1 MSNLQSGSMDISK
14 AQKAIISML
23 VAKGVPAKMA
33 VDQSDDILQNAIVD
47 CLVKDIPLT
56 YGILRISV
64 KHGTQ
69 KISRSKERISY
80 STPDKNGEARDYVSR
95 KDSTLG
101 QVLLNDAISRLNP
114 DTELG
119 MVGNLMISG
128 YKGFEIADMLGISP
142 STVCRRIEQVQEMLA
157 QQ

>member
-1 MSNLQSGSMDISK
+1 MASLQNGSMDISK

-23 VAKGVPAKMA
+23 IAKGVPAKMA

-47 CLVKDIPLT
+47 CLTKDIPLT

-80 STPDKNGEARDYVSR
+80 STPDKNGDSRDYVSR

-114 DTELG
+114 ETEIG

-128 YKGFEIADMLGISP
+128 YKGFEIADVLGISP

-157 QQ
+157 Q

>member
-1 MSNLQSGSMDISK
+1 MANLANGSMDIIK
-14 AQKAIISML
+14 ASKAIIGML
-23 VAKGVPAKMA
+23 ISKGVPAKMA
-33 VDQSDDILQNAIVD
+33 AQQMEDILQNAIVD

-69 KISRSKERISY
+69 KIARSKERVSY
-80 STPDKNGEARDYVSR
+80 SCPDKNGDSRDYVSR
-95 KDSTLG
+95 KHSTIG
-101 QVLLNDAISRLNP
+101 QVMLNDAISRLTP

-119 MVGNLMISG
+119 TVGNLMISG
-128 YKGFEIADMLGISP
+128 YKGCEIAEITGLSA

-157 QQ
+157 Q

>member
-1 MSNLQSGSMDISK
+1 MSNLQNGSMDITK
-14 AQKAIISML
+14 AQKAIIGML
-23 VAKGVPAKMA
+23 IGKGVPAKMA

-56 YGILRISV
+56 YGIIRISV

-69 KISRSKERISY
+69 KISRSKERVSY
-80 STPDKNGEARDYVSR
+80 SCPDKNGETRDYVSP

-101 QVLLNDAISRLNP
+101 QVLLNDAMSRLNP
-114 DTELG
+114 ETEIG
-119 MVGNLMISG
+119 IIGNMMISG
-128 YKGFEIADMLGISP
+128 YKGNEIADMLGISP

-157 QQ
+157 Q

>member
-1 MSNLQSGSMDISK
+1 MSNLQNGSMDITK
-14 AQKAIISML
+14 AQKAIVSML
-23 VAKGVPAKMA
+23 IAKGVPAKMA

-47 CLVKDIPLT
+47 CLEKDIPLT

-64 KHGTQ
+64 KHGAQ
-69 KISRSKERISY
+69 KIARSKERVSY
-80 STPDKNGEARDYVSR
+80 SCPDKNGDSRDYVSR
-95 KDSTLG
+95 KDCTLG

-119 MVGNLMISG
+119 MIGNLMISG
-128 YKGFEIADMLGISP
+128 YKGNEIAEITGLSA

-157 QQ
+157 Q

>member
-1 MSNLQSGSMDISK
+1 MASLQNGSMDISK
-14 AQKAIISML
+14 AQKAIVSML
-23 VAKGVPAKMA
+23 IAKGVPAKMA
-33 VDQSDDILQNAIVD
+33 VDQSDDILQNAILD
-47 CLVKDIPLT
+47 CLTKDIPLT
-56 YGILRISV
+56 YGIIRIAV
-64 KHGTQ
+64 KHGAQ

-80 STPDKNGEARDYVSR
+80 STPDKNGDSRDYVSR

-114 DTELG
+114 ETELG

-128 YKGFEIADMLGISP
+128 YKGFEIADVLGISP

-157 QQ
+157 Q

>member
-1 MSNLQSGSMDISK
+1 MASLQNGSMDISK
-14 AQKAIISML
+14 AQKAIVSML
-23 VAKGVPAKMA
+23 IAKGVPAKMA

-56 YGILRISV
+56 YGILRIAV
-64 KHGTQ
+64 KHGAQ

-80 STPDKNGEARDYVSR
+80 SCPDKNGDSRDYVSR

-101 QVLLNDAISRLNP
+101 QVMLNDAISRLNP
-114 DTELG
+114 ETELG
-119 MVGNLMISG
+119 MIGNLMLSG
-128 YKGFEIADMLGISP
+128 YKGFEIADMIGISP

-157 QQ
+157 Q